1 MPVVSNSSPLI
12 ALEQIKQLDLLQA
25 LFGQIFI
32 PGAVADEISATVQPR
47 KWIRQHTLLQPLLAQ
62 TQIASLCA
70 GEREAICLAVE
81 INTSAIILDD
91 ASARNTAITLRLRV
105 LGTAGVLLLA
115 KERRLIESV
124 KPCLD
129 SLIDHR
135 FFLSRQVYELILN
148 RAGESTDKLE

>member
-1 MPVVSNSSPLI
+1 MSVVSNSSPLI
-12 ALEQIKQLDLLQA
+12 ALDQIKHLDLLQA
-25 LFGQIFI
+25 LFGEILI
-32 PGAVADEISATVQPR
+32 PDAVAAEISATVQPR
-47 KWIRQHTLLQPLLAQ
+47 KWIHRHTLLRPLLIE
-62 TQIASLCA
+62 TQIASLGA

-81 INTSAIILDD
+81 TNASAIILDD
-91 ASARNTAITLRLRV
+91 DPARKTAISLQLRV

-148 RAGESTDKLE
+148 RAGESADKPE